1 MFETLAVQLMCNKLR
16 FYHSRRGIDL
26 NYELTQI
33 NVKINYRMQ
42 RRFLMILSLW
52 LAHIY
57 LSLSHKNIY
66 NITFWILQR
75 KPERIGHHV
84 IYTEAEVAAP

>member
-1 MFETLAVQLMCNKLR
+1 
-16 FYHSRRGIDL
+16 
-26 NYELTQI
+26 
-33 NVKINYRMQ
+33 
-42 RRFLMILSLW
+42 MILSLW

-57 LSLSHKNIY
+57 ISLSLSHKNIY

>member
-1 MFETLAVQLMCNKLR
+1 MACA
-16 FYHSRRGIDL
+16 Y
-26 NYELTQI
+26 
-33 NVKINYRMQ
+33 
-42 RRFLMILSLW
+42 
-52 LAHIY
+52 IY
-57 LSLSHKNIY
+57 IYISLSHKNIY

>member
-1 MFETLAVQLMCNKLR
+1 
-16 FYHSRRGIDL
+16 
-26 NYELTQI
+26 
-33 NVKINYRMQ
+33 
-42 RRFLMILSLW
+42 MILSLW

-57 LSLSHKNIY
+57 ISLSHKNIY